1 MNEPKCSLLD
11 YLFKYCNIFN
21 FELEYIAQAAKRN
34 VWVQLLNHSKL
45 RQNNDKTKYLCTVTV
60 EKKTNKN
67 IQQKVS
73 QPVPSTI
80 NYDITEYLPNEWIA
94 ILARFDWLP

>member
-45 RQNNDKTKYLCTVTV
+45 WQNNDKTKDLCTVTV
-60 EKKTNKN
+60 EK
-67 IQQKVS
+67 
-73 QPVPSTI
+73 
-80 NYDITEYLPNEWIA
+80 
-94 ILARFDWLP
+94 